1 MRNGAVA
8 LRLLIVLSVA
18 GFIGLATA
26 LYEIDRREK
35 STSATIERNLA
46 EIDQQVQ
53 ILRSQIHIIND
64 QFTAQLIVIERRLE
78 ASDSQVQ
85 NLRQQ
90 YESRL
95 KELDDAL
102 RVRGLEVRTFTL
114 MSKLKWKSGVLTKL
128 VRLMPQI

>member
-1 MRNGAVA
+1 M
-8 LRLLIVLSVA
+8 
-18 GFIGLATA
+18 
-26 LYEIDRREK
+26 
-35 STSATIERNLA
+35 
-46 EIDQQVQ
+46 
-53 ILRSQIHIIND
+53 
-64 QFTAQLIVIERRLE
+64 IERRLE

-102 RVRGLEVRTFTL
+102 RVRGLKSRTSTL

>member
-102 RVRGLEVRTFTL
+102 RVRGLE
-114 MSKLKWKSGVLTKL
+114 SGPP
-128 VRLMPQI
+128 R